1 MNGMGFALGDV
12 PSTGIYRGDYQVVSD
27 EQFAAEGSGACGATA
42 VAGPFRWL
50 GLFLV
55 LVGVLAF
62 AATLSRRTVLVL
74 AGLTIVALAVT
85 TLLAPVRQELVAGA
99 REKASAFAPGSA
111 EVPPGRTVIADLGPQ
126 SASVHEVA
134 EGLFVARFLAPGD
147 YAFMVDCSGRSLQVS
162 ESSEI
167 PNGGTGSRELI
178 GCANPDPVRSGI
190 GSRPDRARLVEVV
203 VLTNGA
209 ADWRVVVLDGAG
221 IVGPFDQP

>member
-1 MNGMGFALGDV
+1 
-12 PSTGIYRGDYQVVSD
+12 
-27 EQFAAEGSGACGATA
+27 
-42 VAGPFRWL
+42 
-50 GLFLV
+50 
-55 LVGVLAF
+55 VGVLAF

-147 YAFMVDCSGRSLQVS
+147 YAFMVGCSGRIRPWTYEFDPSGL
-162 ESSEI
+162 
-167 PNGGTGSRELI
+167 ELL
-178 GCANPDPVRSGI
+178 R
-190 GSRPDRARLVEVV
+190 RAI
-203 VLTNGA
+203 
-209 ADWRVVVLDGAG
+209 DRVVAARPAESAPD
-221 IVGPFDQP
+221 